1 MQNVTIPKPLVTL
14 RDRRYVKKS
23 RQAINLASRARRIK
37 ITINFYLSILVEI
50 LRKPKLVVTRVEY
63 NIRTNA
69 AWLLKVKSFLSSP
82 TRHDGS
88 HPFNFTVS
96 SPHSPR
102 VSPALASRQSPLL
115 LIRPPPPRASSLLR
129 SSLVRHLCILR
140 SGDEGTPKSPRKK
153 NGESWRI
160 VSRSVTL

>member
-14 RDRRYVKKS
+14 RDRRYGKKS

-96 SPHSPR
+96 SPHSP
-102 VSPALASRQSPLL
+102 L
-115 LIRPPPPRASSLLR
+115 LILQGFLPLWRRGNRLSSLFGHLR
-129 SSLVRHLCILR
+129 LGLPLSFVPH
-140 SGDEGTPKSPRKK
+140 
-153 NGESWRI
+153 
-160 VSRSVTL
+160 